1 MTDPLLQ
8 LKGVTIRRGT
18 EIVLSDFNLSVNGG
32 ECVIL
37 NGENGVGKSTVIETS
52 ARLLPMEKGEVLHHG
67 KLVYDFEGRKK
78 KPSFPFGLTLQ
89 SNCLVPSQTI
99 NQHLET
105 VCKMSQS
112 NFDFLP
118 LLDVYGLSHR
128 KHDKIAYL
136 SGGQQ
141 RKVSVIAGMIPAMI
155 SKDPRLV
162 ILDEPDSGLDDKSI
176 DVLIN
181 HVNQLRSAGNGFLI
195 ATHDSRLFKCA
206 TKLNNLKE
214 EIEQTPIESK
224 PWENH
229 GKSSPTRF
237 ISLKMGWQYNISTLS
252 NIQRN
257 WLAALLLIGGLLSL
271 VEPLSI
277 SENEVL
283 LVGFTL
289 SSALTIGLVGDPVI
303 SLLYEQ
309 RAIDW
314 WRSQVQILPN
324 SSVESFLSGCI
335 LTLFSMQIFLENL
348 EWSIVL
354 IGGIIALFT
363 TTFVSFLQLST
374 IRLARSNAVFIRLL
388 TPILILPW
396 ALVVDYCATLI

>member
-18 EIVLSDFNLSVNGG
+18 ETVLSDFNLVVSSG

-37 NGENGVGKSTVIETS
+37 NGENGSGKSTVIEAS
-52 ARLLPMEKGEVLHHG
+52 ARLLPMEKGEILHHG

-99 NQHLET
+99 HQHLET
-105 VCKMSQS
+105 VCMISQS

-118 LLDVYGLSHR
+118 LLEIYGLSHR
-128 KHDKIAYL
+128 KHDKIAHL

-141 RKVSVIAGMIPAMI
+141 RKVSVISGLIPAMVT
-155 SKDPRLV
+155 KDPRLI

-181 HVNQLRSAGNGFLI
+181 HIDQLRDAGNAILM
-195 ATHDSRLFKCA
+195 ATHDNRLFKCA

-214 EIEQTPIESK
+214 EIVQNPTESK
-224 PWENH
+224 PWQNH
-229 GKSSPTRF
+229 GKSSPNNF
-237 ISLKMGWQYNISTLS
+237 ISIKMGWQYNFSTLA

-277 SENEVL
+277 SEHKVL

-289 SSALTIGLVGDPVI
+289 APALTIGLVGDSVI
-303 SLLYEQ
+303 SMLFEQ

-314 WRSQVQILPN
+314 WRSQVQVIPN
-324 SSVESFLSGCI
+324 SSLETLLSGCI
-335 LTLFSMQIFLENL
+335 LTLFSMQIFLGNI
-348 EWSIVL
+348 EWSLVL
-354 IGGIIALFT
+354 IGGFIALLT
-363 TTFVSFLQLST
+363 TMFVSFLQLST
-374 IRLARSNAVFIRLL
+374 IRLARSNAVYIRLL

-396 ALVVDYCATLI
+396 ALVVDYSATLV

>member
-1 MTDPLLQ
+1 M
-8 LKGVTIRRGT
+8 
-18 EIVLSDFNLSVNGG
+18 
-32 ECVIL
+32 
-37 NGENGVGKSTVIETS
+37 
-52 ARLLPMEKGEVLHHG
+52 
-67 KLVYDFEGRKK
+67 
-78 KPSFPFGLTLQ
+78 
-89 SNCLVPSQTI
+89 
-99 NQHLET
+99 
-105 VCKMSQS
+105 VC
-112 NFDFLP
+112 NE
-118 LLDVYGLSHR
+118 
-128 KHDKIAYL
+128 
-136 SGGQQ
+136 
-141 RKVSVIAGMIPAMI
+141 
-155 SKDPRLV
+155 PRLI

>member
-8 LKGVTIRRGT
+8 LNGVTIRRGT
-18 EIVLSDFNLSVNGG
+18 EIVLSNFNLSVKGG
-32 ECVIL
+32 ECIIL
-37 NGENGVGKSTVIETS
+37 NGENGSGKSTIIEAS
-52 ARLLPMEKGEVLHHG
+52 ARLLPMEKGEIFHHG
-67 KLVYDFEGRKK
+67 KLVYDYQGRKN

-105 VCKMSQS
+105 VCKISQS

-118 LLDVYGLSHR
+118 ILEMYGLSHR

-141 RKVSVIAGMIPAMI
+141 RKVSVIAGLIPAMV
-155 SKDPRLV
+155 SKQPRLI

-181 HVNQLRSAGNGFLI
+181 HINQLRNAGNGILI
-195 ATHDSRLFKCA
+195 ATHDNRLFKCA
-206 TKLNNLKE
+206 TKLNNLTE
-214 EIEQTPIESK
+214 EIEHTPMKSK
-224 PWENH
+224 PWDNH
-229 GKSSPTRF
+229 GKSSPTGF

-271 VEPLSI
+271 VEPLSLA
-277 SENEVL
+277 ENKIL

-314 WRSQVQILPN
+314 WRSQVQVIPN
-324 SSVESFLSGCI
+324 SSVESFLSGCL

-348 EWSIVL
+348 EWRLVL
-354 IGGIIALFT
+354 IGGFIALLT
-363 TTFVSFLQLST
+363 TAFVSFLQLST

-396 ALVVDYCATLI
+396 ALVVDYSATLV

>member
-1 MTDPLLQ
+1 
-8 LKGVTIRRGT
+8 
-18 EIVLSDFNLSVNGG
+18 
-32 ECVIL
+32 
-37 NGENGVGKSTVIETS
+37 
-52 ARLLPMEKGEVLHHG
+52 
-67 KLVYDFEGRKK
+67 
-78 KPSFPFGLTLQ
+78 
-89 SNCLVPSQTI
+89 
-99 NQHLET
+99 
-105 VCKMSQS
+105 
-112 NFDFLP
+112 
-118 LLDVYGLSHR
+118 
-128 KHDKIAYL
+128 
-136 SGGQQ
+136 
-141 RKVSVIAGMIPAMI
+141 
-155 SKDPRLV
+155 
-162 ILDEPDSGLDDKSI
+162 
-176 DVLIN
+176 
-181 HVNQLRSAGNGFLI
+181 
-195 ATHDSRLFKCA
+195 
-206 TKLNNLKE
+206 
-214 EIEQTPIESK
+214 
-224 PWENH
+224 
-229 GKSSPTRF
+229 
-237 ISLKMGWQYNISTLS
+237 MGWQYNISTLS

-354 IGGIIALFT
+354 IGGVIALFT

>member
-1 MTDPLLQ
+1 MTDPLLE
-8 LKGVTIRRGT
+8 LNGVTIRRGT
-18 EIVLSDFNLSVNGG
+18 EIVLSDFNLSINSG
-32 ECVIL
+32 ECIIL
-37 NGENGVGKSTVIETS
+37 NGENGSGKSTVIEAS
-52 ARLLPMEKGEVLHHG
+52 ARLLPMESGKVLHHN
-67 KLVYDFEGRKK
+67 KMVFDFEGRKK
-78 KPSFPFGLTLQ
+78 KPIFPFGLTLQ

-99 NQHLET
+99 SQHLET
-105 VCKMSQS
+105 VCKISQS

-118 LLDVYGLSHR
+118 ILEMYGLSHR

-141 RKVSVIAGMIPAMI
+141 RKVSVIAGLIPAMVCNE
-155 SKDPRLV
+155 PRLI

-229 GKSSPTRF
+229 GKSSPTKF

>member
-105 VCKMSQS
+105 VCKISQS

-118 LLDVYGLSHR
+118 LLDLYGLSHR

-176 DVLIN
+176 QILID
-181 HVNQLRSAGNGFLI
+181 HIEQLRVAGNAILI

-206 TKLNNLKE
+206 TKLNDLKE
-214 EIEQTPIESK
+214 EIKQKPRDSK
-224 PWENH
+224 PWESH
-229 GKSSPTRF
+229 GKPSKNSF
-237 ISLKMGWQYNISTLS
+237 LSLKMGWQYNFSTLA

-277 SENEVL
+277 SEHKVL

-289 SSALTIGLVGDPVI
+289 APALTIGLVGDPVI
-303 SLLYEQ
+303 SMLFEQ

-314 WRSQVQILPN
+314 WRSQVQIIPN
-324 SSVESFLSGCI
+324 SSIETLLSGCL

-348 EWSIVL
+348 DWSLIF
-354 IGGIIALFT
+354 IGGLIALLT

-374 IRLARSNAVFIRLL
+374 IRLARSNAVFVRLL

-396 ALVVDYCATLI
+396 ALIVDYSATLV